1 MNEYKG
7 FKVGDNVE
15 ITWSFPIIGVITE
28 IFPKRIGGMC
38 EPDIILAKVIDC
50 EFDLVSLIGKGNIK
64 KLPKYAVGDVV
75 RYNGKIAT
83 IDEVSDTPPFFL
95 VDIYGEGRV
104 WALTSELS
112 DFDGYKV
119 GDTVWTLKRGKGK
132 IVDNNRDGGWS
143 KTRDF
148 FVRFES
154 LIKDVT
160 PKTTNLIPTEAK
172 HKEALDKTGYAFKID
187 VAYVT
192 EYKPSCSPKPTYT
205 RTAEVHLELVDD
217 GCGEKKYRASKF
229 AVGQLVYYA
238 GFIRAIVDGIHWNDG
253 KFTYDLRTNDCPSG
267 LQEDSLSAVV
277 EPKFKVGDAVY
288 VKNIGHTLKPVEFPN
303 KYIAERYDGEYVVCK
318 RHDGFSHCYVK
329 ESDLRLWVET
339 KFKYAVG
346 YRDGKKPKSIEF
358 SDISA
363 EKLKRVKHLGKNT
376 FGDDVFCFT
385 STIGVPIIFLGI
397 KGDDIS

>member
-75 RYNGKIAT
+75 RSKYDGKIYDITMVLGVETYRSGDTCFLENT
-83 IDEVSDTPPFFL
+83 IEP
-95 VDIYGEGRV
+95 
-104 WALTSELS
+104 
-112 DFDGYKV
+112 FDGFRI
-119 GDTVWTLKRGKGK
+119 GDTFWTEKRGKGK
-132 IVDNNRDGGWS
+132 IIGESTVFSCRPFW
-143 KTRDF
+143 
-148 FVRFES
+148 VRFDGEE
-154 LIKDVT
+154 KDRL
-160 PKTTNLIPTEAK
+160 PKLANLYHTEQK
-172 HKEALDKTGYAFKID
+172 MKEARKDGYAFKID